1 MELAAAAGLNQTLVE
16 IQKGKILPVYVVL
29 GDENYVMKEAAKRM
43 IEALLPGKDK
53 DLNLEVIEGGEEDW
67 ERIIPSLQT
76 YPWFGQRRVIVVKD
90 TKVFFSKFLLEEII
104 AKSQEKYESGNLA
117 EAVRLYRF
125 VLGNQGYKKIAD
137 IPEEAL
143 ARLPGHQ
150 SHAKTE
156 AWLKAVLE
164 ECRRK
169 GLDPIPYED
178 NSDKL
183 LKALGKGGKGIPEK
197 NTLILVTDH
206 VDRRKS
212 LYKVINDIGVVID
225 FSVPRTRRDP
235 AEIETDEKRILFE
248 QADRLLKSAKKTIH
262 KEAFELLVNKT
273 GFQVGVFLSELEKV
287 VVSLKDK
294 PRIDPADV
302 EEIVGRT
309 KEDSVFDLQRA
320 VGRRDLKTALFYLQ
334 ELLAQKEPPLALL
347 QGISTEIHYLV
358 VAKEFMAAALKTK
371 WNPRMNE
378 EAFKKIIYFPIVLK
392 KKKEMPEKSRTNI
405 FKLPLNVLFEL
416 FKNAER
422 YSPEELQEGLNL
434 LTQADLKMKTMRTPP
449 ETILEEVLL
458 TLLLPSLPQNRGR

>member
-1 MELAAAAGLNQTLVE
+1 MELAAASGLNQTLVE

-29 GDENYVMKEAAKRM
+29 GDENYVMKEAAQRM

-53 DLNLEVIEGGEEDW
+53 ELNLEVIEGDKEDW

-90 TKVFFSKFLLEEII
+90 TKVFFSKFLLEEVI

-125 VLGNQGYKKIAD
+125 VLGNQGYKKIVD
-137 IPEEAL
+137 IPEETL
-143 ARLPGHQ
+143 ARLPGYQ
-150 SHAKTE
+150 NYAKTE

-183 LKALGKGGKGIPEK
+183 LKVLGKDGKGIPEK

-212 LYKVINDIGVVID
+212 LYKVINDIGAVID

-248 QADRLLKSAKKTIH
+248 QADRLLKSAKKTIQ

-294 PRIDPADV
+294 ARIDPADV

-320 VGRRDLKTALFYLQ
+320 VGRRDLKTALFYLR

-347 QGISTEIHYLV
+347 QGISTEIRYLV

-378 EAFKKIIYFPIVLK
+378 EAFKKTIYFPIVLK

-405 FKLPLNVLFEL
+405 FKLPLNVLFGL

-422 YSPEELQEGLNL
+422 YSSEELQEGLNL
-434 LTQADLKMKTMRTPP
+434 LTQADLKMKTLRTPP

-458 TLLLPSLPQNRGR
+458 TLLLPSSK

>member
-1 MELAAAAGLNQTLVE
+1 
-16 IQKGKILPVYVVL
+16 
-29 GDENYVMKEAAKRM
+29 M

-117 EAVRLYRF
+117 GRSGCTDSRSETRDT
-125 VLGNQGYKKIAD
+125 KIED

-143 ARLPGHQ
+143 ARLPGYQ

-183 LKALGKGGKGIPEK
+183 LKTLGKDGKGIPEK

-212 LYKVINDIGVVID
+212 LYKVINDIGVDRFFPSPVW
-225 FSVPRTRRDP
+225 RT
-235 AEIETDEKRILFE
+235 
-248 QADRLLKSAKKTIH
+248 
-262 KEAFELLVNKT
+262 V
-273 GFQVGVFLSELEKV
+273 
-287 VVSLKDK
+287 
-294 PRIDPADV
+294 
-302 EEIVGRT
+302 
-309 KEDSVFDLQRA
+309 
-320 VGRRDLKTALFYLQ
+320 
-334 ELLAQKEPPLALL
+334 
-347 QGISTEIHYLV
+347 
-358 VAKEFMAAALKTK
+358 
-371 WNPRMNE
+371 
-378 EAFKKIIYFPIVLK
+378 
-392 KKKEMPEKSRTNI
+392 
-405 FKLPLNVLFEL
+405 
-416 FKNAER
+416 
-422 YSPEELQEGLNL
+422 
-434 LTQADLKMKTMRTPP
+434 
-449 ETILEEVLL
+449 
-458 TLLLPSLPQNRGR
+458 